1 MPRLDDMSPERL
13 DALVDGASPDDSD
26 ERELV
31 TMMNELREL
40 EPEAPEELA
49 ATVRAAAAGQAAA
62 EPTGGTAP
70 GLWARI
76 SEPFR
81 ARPRLA
87 WGLAPAALVIALA
100 VITVP
105 AITDG
110 GDPSSEAIV
119 DAATAESSD
128 DSAAQSAPPLDG
140 GSFAES
146 EESAADV
153 APERLRDDDAARAIA
168 PGVGGGGL
176 TAPPVVVTP
185 QSPVPDDAL
194 APGTDPNRPQE
205 LFGRTTLGVTSASA
219 LSNAAAGAMDLA
231 RELGGFTERSE
242 FGTQSDE
249 QGRADL
255 VLRVPTDQ
263 TERALT
269 GFADL
274 GTVIDQQVSINDL
287 GEEVAA
293 AQDRVTQLNKRVSQL
308 RSDLADDPGNTRLEN
323 QLASAERAL
332 ERARANRT
340 ATNEQVEERTRFAT
354 LNLSILIT
362 DQIGATSDENRFAAA
377 IDRAWDRLGGVL
389 AGALE
394 LLIVAS
400 PLILIAGLGA
410 WGLRVARRR
419 SDDGLLAKN

>member
-13 DALVDGASPDDSD
+13 DALVDGASPENSD
-26 ERELV
+26 ERELI
-31 TMMNELREL
+31 TMMNELRGL
-40 EPEAPEELA
+40 EPEAGQALA
-49 ATVRAAAAGQAAA
+49 AKVRATAAGPAGT
-62 EPTGGTAP
+62 EPAGGTAP

-100 VITVP
+100 LITIP

-128 DSAAQSAPPLDG
+128 DSAAQSAPPPGDG
-140 GSFAES
+140 AFAES
-146 EESAADV
+146 EESAGE
-153 APERLRDDDAARAIA
+153 PLERLRDNDAERAVV
-168 PGVGGGGL
+168 PGRAGDAI
-176 TAPPVVVTP
+176 APPVVVTP
-185 QSPVPDDAL
+185 RSPVPDGAS

-205 LFGRTTLGVTSASA
+205 LFGRTTLGVRNASA

-255 VLRVPTDQ
+255 VLRVPTDE
-263 TERALT
+263 TEKALT
-269 GFADL
+269 GFAGL
-274 GTVIDQQVSINDL
+274 GTVIDQQVSSNDL
-287 GEEVAA
+287 GEELAA
-293 AQDRVTQLNKRVSQL
+293 ARDRVTQLNKRVSRL

-332 ERARANRT
+332 ERAKANRT

-377 IDRAWDRLGGVL
+377 LDRGWDRLGGVL

-394 LLIVAS
+394 LLIVIS
-400 PLILIAGLGA
+400 PLLLIAGLGA
-410 WGLRVARRR
+410 WALRVARRR
-419 SDDGLLAKN
+419 SDDGLLAKP